1 MDKIKKDIETMN
13 LDLISFKLYMTF
25 SKLLNIKL

>member
-1 MDKIKKDIETMN
+1 MNKIKKDIETMN